1 MKKPAPKFKPFNVR
15 IGKYGGVSVDPEE
28 FFADPEV
35 QRKMKLMRETDLVG
49 KTLDYKKRPAGES
62 E

>member
-1 MKKPAPKFKPFNVR
+1 MSKPATHLKPFNVR

-35 QRKMKLMRETDLVG
+35 QRQVKLMREYDILG
-49 KTLDYKKRPAGES
+49 KKHDPKKQSSGES

>member
-1 MKKPAPKFKPFNVR
+1 MSKPAPQFKPFNVR

-35 QRKMKLMRETDLVG
+35 QRKIKEMR
-49 KTLDYKKRPAGES
+49 DYDILGRKHDPKKQPPGES

>member
-1 MKKPAPKFKPFNVR
+1 MKKSAPELKPFNVR

-35 QRKMKLMRETDLVG
+35 QRKMKLMREYDILG
-49 KTLDYKKRPAGES
+49 RKRDSKKQPSEES
-62 E
+62 K

>member
-1 MKKPAPKFKPFNVR
+1 MSKPAPKFKPFNVR

-35 QRKMKLMRETDLVG
+35 QRKMKIMKEIDILG
-49 KTLDYKKRPAGES
+49 KSRAADKQPAGES
-62 E
+62 K

>member
-1 MKKPAPKFKPFNVR
+1 MSKPAPKFKPFNVR

-35 QRKMKLMRETDLVG
+35 QRKMKLMREADIVG
-49 KTLDYKKRPAGES
+49 KKLDFQKHPSGES
-62 E
+62 K